1 MAETL
6 LQTYLNNQFVKTTE
20 EGNINNLKKAIDELV
35 KQLLKKRTKIIAYTL
50 VALDPQISENDPVVI
65 EVEKIIIK
73 KWPAFQ
79 NNVTSTKDKATT
91 YIRTVI

>member
-73 KWPAFQ
+73 KWPAFK
-79 NNVTSTKDKATT
+79 NNVT
-91 YIRTVI
+91 